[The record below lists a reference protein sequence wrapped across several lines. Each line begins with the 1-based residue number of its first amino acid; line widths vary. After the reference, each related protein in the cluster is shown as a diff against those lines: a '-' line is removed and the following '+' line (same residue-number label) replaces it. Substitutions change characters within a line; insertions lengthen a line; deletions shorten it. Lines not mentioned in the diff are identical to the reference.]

1 MTDANLELGQ
11 LELFQHVAEVYKA
24 NPEDVVDNARLYAAV
39 ARRAGISED
48 ALNARAP
55 VGGAGA
61 LRSLVK
67 RAIRWQQQTLK
78 QMGVIERVPGARGA
92 WRLSEKMRSGLHAA
106 RPGVT
111 LLAFSTD
118 LGLALWGTSPDA
130 IARLEEPVELVL
142 TSAPYPLRQ
151 PRAYGN
157 PSCAEYV
164 DFICRVLEP
173 IVPKI
178 AATGSLVLNLSNDVF
193 HERSPARSTYLERVT
208 IALEDRLGLQLMDR
222 IIWQNRSKAPGPI
235 QWASK
240 ARNQLN
246 VCWEP
251 CLWLAP
257 DPLRC
262 KADNRRVLE
271 PHSDRHLKLIAG
283 GGEKR
288 QAVYGDGAYRI
299 RPGSYAAETAGRIP
313 RNVIEFGHACSINRA
328 HRAVLKG
335 LGLPTHGAGW
345 PLSVPDFF
353 IRFLTEPGDLVL
365 DLFGGR
371 CMTGL
376 AAEMNG
382 RRWLCVEQVLEY
394 VRGGAELFR
403 PFNGFWMNPAV
414 DGAGAV

>member
-1 MTDANLELGQ
+1 
-11 LELFQHVAEVYKA
+11 
-24 NPEDVVDNARLYAAV
+24 
-39 ARRAGISED
+39 
-48 ALNARAP
+48 
-55 VGGAGA
+55 
-61 LRSLVK
+61 
-67 RAIRWQQQTLK
+67 
-78 QMGVIERVPGARGA
+78 
-92 WRLSEKMRSGLHAA
+92 
-106 RPGVT
+106 
-111 LLAFSTD
+111 
-118 LGLALWGTSPDA
+118 
-130 IARLEEPVELVL
+130 
-142 TSAPYPLRQ
+142 
-151 PRAYGN
+151 
-157 PSCAEYV
+157 V

-173 IVPKI
+173 LVPKL

-208 IALEDRLGLQLMDR
+208 IALEDRLGLHLMDR

-262 KADNRRVLE
+262 KADNRRVLM
-271 PHSDRHLKLIAG
+271 PHSERHLKLMAD

-299 RPGSYAAETAGRIP
+299 RPGSFAVQTEGRIP
-313 RNVIEFGHACSINRA
+313 RNVIEYGHACSINRE
-328 HRAVLKG
+328 HRAVLQG

-345 PLSVPDFF
+345 PLSVPEFF
-353 IRFLTEPGDLVL
+353 IRFLTEPGDLVV

-382 RRWLCVEQVLEY
+382 RRWLCVEQMLEY

-403 PFNGFWMNPAV
+403 PFKGFWLNPAV
-414 DGAGAV
+414 A